1 LHLVVK
7 DRAPEPGE
15 TVGIGTVDRKLGEL
29 TGHVRTSQSSSG
41 SAKGHTLIAVF
52 DGEVSRDDSSCARIV
67 ERAGDVGGHSTA
79 ESIDMSDAVH
89 EPRRNIDDPQE
100 LLLGYLDYY
109 RSAITRKIDG
119 LDQNELR
126 NSRLPSGWAPLELLK
141 HLVYMEQRWFRWG
154 FIAEQLPAP
163 HGDKD
168 EAGRWHVDPE
178 ETVADLVAALHAVGA
193 RTRSIVTGSALSDVA
208 AIGGRFGADDP
219 DPPPTLAWI
228 LLHVLQEY
236 ARHAGHLDVA
246 RELADG
252 VTGE

>member
-1 LHLVVK
+1 MASRQATESIVMTDVV
-7 DRAPEPGE
+7 PEPS
-15 TVGIGTVDRKLGEL
+15 VEL
-29 TGHVRTSQSSSG
+29 
-41 SAKGHTLIAVF
+41 
-52 DGEVSRDDSSCARIV
+52 
-67 ERAGDVGGHSTA
+67 
-79 ESIDMSDAVH
+79 SD
-89 EPRRNIDDPQE
+89 PRE

-109 RSAITRKIDG
+109 RSAITRKLDG
-119 LDQNELR
+119 LSEHDLR
-126 NSRLPSGWAPLELLK
+126 TSRLPSGWAPLELLK
-141 HLVYMEQRWFRWG
+141 HLVHMEQRWFRWG
-154 FIAEQLPAP
+154 FAAEQLPAP
-163 HGDKD
+163 WGDRD
-168 EAGRWHVDPE
+168 ENGRWRVEPQ
-178 ETVADLVAALHAVGA
+178 ETVVDLIAALHAVGA